1 MLQPFLLSVLATAQ
15 GGPVH
20 AELHP
25 ANSDVYLELA
35 DVSVLLT
42 ELDKAPL
49 LRFLRDERLAG
60 LLTEVGQSPN
70 RPLKELAKE
79 GLARALPKAS
89 AEGWLDG
96 LHAISASVVALGP
109 GSDTTAP
116 VAFLAVADFATAEQ
130 AVALRSA
137 LVERAPKHEA
147 MKTAL
152 PGVECLHMGDTAA
165 EDLWCVAVGPR
176 LVVGGAASKVEDY
189 VARTEKKGASLA
201 SSDVFR
207 KQLAALDKPSGT
219 LVLWFALARSIQ
231 DIFKVMQEK
240 DDAGMDFL
248 SQLPND
254 LNPLGGAR
262 VARMQFVGERFLTEM
277 VSSDAAGTP
286 ASPPIDPAW
295 LEPVP
300 AGSMIVYSSAF
311 DGAAAGKRMRA
322 LLAKDEQSAAAMS
335 ALEQKLGFGPERVL
349 SRLGPGM
356 TAYAAPPAGIGLP
369 ETRVWIDCDDPAA
382 FTSDFEALVAALGE
396 TLPGFLVKTKPY
408 KVKKSGTDEK
418 IEVPITTLTLPPDL
432 VQIPMIQLSPSFA
445 PVGKKL
451 VFGFSSMDVKNEL
464 KRVHAGEGEPI
475 VAGAHPLSAYGFQ
488 LPAEARSVFIMDWG
502 KLLASII
509 GTVKAFAGMA
519 GPEAMPFDLAKLP
532 PPEMFGQYFKP
543 TIHYTKSTAGGLY
556 RRNEASFG
564 PETWLGI
571 FAAAATSM
579 ARQSSSFGSA
589 EPAGE
594 VAPPEPAG
602 GGQ

>member
-1 MLQPFLLSVLATAQ
+1 MLHPLLLSVLAAAQ

-60 LLTEVGQSPN
+60 LLTELGQPTN

-79 GLARALPKAS
+79 GLARALPQAG
-89 AEGWLDG
+89 AAGWLDG
-96 LHAISASVVALGP
+96 LKTVSASAVAIGP
-109 GSDTTAP
+109 GSDSSAP
-116 VAFLAVADFATAEQ
+116 VALLAVLDLASAEQ
-130 AVALRSA
+130 AGALRA
-137 LVERAPKHEA
+137 VLIERATKHEPMEA
-147 MKTAL
+147 AL
-152 PGVECLHMGDTAA
+152 PGVERLHMGATAA
-165 EDLWCVAVGPR
+165 ADLWCVAVGSR
-176 LVVGGAASKVEDY
+176 LVVGGNESKVEDY
-189 VARTEKKGASLA
+189 VARADKKSAGLA
-201 SSDVFR
+201 SSETFQ
-207 KQLAALDKPSGT
+207 KQVAALDKPSGT
-219 LVLWFALARSIQ
+219 PLLWFALARSIQ
-231 DIFKVMQEK
+231 DIMKVIQEA
-240 DDAGMDFL
+240 DDVGMNFL
-248 SQLPND
+248 AQLPND

-262 VARMQFVGERFLTEM
+262 LARMQFVGERFVTEM
-277 VSSDAAGTP
+277 VSSDAASTP
-286 ASPPIDPAW
+286 TSRPIDPAW

-311 DGAAAGKRMRA
+311 DGAAAGKHMRE
-322 LLAKDEQSAAAMS
+322 LLAKSEQSAAAMS

-349 SRLGPGM
+349 ARLGPGL
-356 TAYAAPPAGIGLP
+356 TVYAAPPAGIGLP
-369 ETRVWIDCDDPAA
+369 ETRIWIDCDDPAA
-382 FTSDFEALVAALGE
+382 FTSDCEALIGALGE

-408 KVKKSGTDEK
+408 KVKKSGTEEK

-432 VQIPMIQLSPSFA
+432 VQIPMISLAPSFA
-445 PVGKKL
+445 PIGKKL

-464 KRVHAGEGEPI
+464 KRVHAGDGEPI
-475 VAGAHPLSAYGFQ
+475 VAGANPLSAYGLQ
-488 LPAEARSVFIMDWG
+488 LPAEARAVFVMDWG
-502 KLLASII
+502 KLFASIV

-543 TIHYTKSTAGGLY
+543 TIHYTKNSAGGVY

-571 FAAAATSM
+571 LAAVAANM
-579 ARQSSSFGSA
+579 AQQSSFDSA
-589 EPAGE
+589 EQGGE
-594 VAPPEPAG
+594 IPPPEPAG
-602 GGQ
+602 DGQ